1 MSTRAT
7 IAITDGIT
15 CKAIYLHSDGY
26 IAWAGVMLH
35 DHFPTQEKA
44 EELIALGSLFS
55 LRERVAP
62 LPSEEHTFEN
72 SVEDVTVA
80 YCRDRGEPLDISI
93 FPDMSL
99 SGDKV
104 FIARLTDMSGGN
116 YAYLFD
122 TRKGEWV
129 VGVVCSFLQLE
140 KNTFPDAKPYVWYP
154 LSNWF

>member
-7 IAITDGIT
+7 IAITDGTT

-35 DHFPTQEKA
+35 DHFPTKEKA
-44 EELIALGSLFS
+44 EELIALGSLSS

-62 LPSEEHTFEN
+62 LPGEEHTFEN

-80 YCRDRGEPLDISI
+80 YCRDRGEPLEIST

-99 SGDKV
+99 SGDKA
-104 FIARLTDMSGGN
+104 FISRLTNMSGGN

-122 TRKGEWV
+122 TRKGKWM
-129 VGVVCSFLQLE
+129 VGVERFFLTE
-140 KNTFPDAKPYVWYP
+140 ERNTFPDAKPYVWYP
-154 LSNWF
+154 LNKWF